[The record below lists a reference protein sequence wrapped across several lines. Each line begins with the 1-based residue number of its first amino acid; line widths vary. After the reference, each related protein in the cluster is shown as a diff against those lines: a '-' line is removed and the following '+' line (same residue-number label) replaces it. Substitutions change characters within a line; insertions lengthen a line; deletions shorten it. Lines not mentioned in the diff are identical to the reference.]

1 MLCKICQNNTISFFS
16 AALSKHYFYCPACEF
31 ISINP
36 SFIVNLERE
45 KAQYENH
52 HNSLENEGY
61 VKMFEDFMD
70 MFGEIFTC
78 KEIDALDFGSGPTP
92 VLGELLKRRGA
103 TVDCYDKFYQPQTI
117 FKNKTY
123 DLITSTEVF
132 EHLENPL
139 ETLKMLVDCLK
150 PNGIIAIMTL
160 FHPNDTELFLQ
171 WWYPRDPTHIS
182 FFTCKTLKI
191 LGEKCD
197 LQMLKEDGKRVV
209 VFKRLFPSMFS

>member
-1 MLCKICQNNTISFFS
+1 MLCQICQNSTISFFS
-16 AALSKHYFYCPACEF
+16 ASLSKRYFYCYTCEF
-31 ISINP
+31 ISLDP

-70 MFGEIFTC
+70 LFWDELPH
-78 KEIDALDFGSGPTP
+78 KEVNALDFGSGPTP

-132 EHLENPL
+132 EHLENPYQTL
-139 ETLKMLVDCLK
+139 EMLTHCLK

-160 FHPNDTELFLQ
+160 FHPNDTELFIK

-182 FFTCKTLKI
+182 FFTCKTLKV
-191 LGEKCD
+191 LGEKCS
-197 LQMLKEDGKRVV
+197 LKISREDGKRVV
-209 VFKRLFPSMFS
+209 VFQKRSDT